1 MNRQKIAVLT
11 DSCCDI
17 PAEIAAENDIF
28 ILPLKIIYPE
38 GEYSDG
44 VDISAD
50 QIYQR
55 MPDQVPTTSLPN
67 VDSALRMLERI
78 HSQGFERVIAVCLS
92 SGLSGAYNLVR
103 LTAQE
108 YPHLEA
114 AVFDSNSGSLGEG
127 CVALELAR
135 RIRQGAEWPQLLELV
150 PQLIQNTSVFFSL
163 DTLEYL
169 QKGGRIGK
177 IAWLAGSMLQI
188 KPIISFAEDGQL
200 VSVGK
205 VRGRY
210 RSIDEMAARIRK
222 MVPQDGRPYTLAT
235 AHGGCPGD
243 LAYLKSLLQ
252 EEIACAQ
259 HYHEGEIDGT
269 LGVHPG
275 PHLIGVGIQLL

>member
-1 MNRQKIAVLT
+1 M
-11 DSCCDI
+11 
-17 PAEIAAENDIF
+17 
-28 ILPLKIIYPE
+28 
-38 GEYSDG
+38 
-44 VDISAD
+44 
-50 QIYQR
+50 
-55 MPDQVPTTSLPN
+55 
-67 VDSALRMLERI
+67 
-78 HSQGFERVIAVCLS
+78 
-92 SGLSGAYNLVR
+92 R

-222 MVPQDGRPYTLAT
+222 WFLRTGGPIRWLRPTAAAPAT
-235 AHGGCPGD
+235 W
-243 LAYLKSLLQ
+243 
-252 EEIACAQ
+252 
-259 HYHEGEIDGT
+259 
-269 LGVHPG
+269 
-275 PHLIGVGIQLL
+275 LI

>member
-55 MPDQVPTTSLPN
+55 MPDKVPTTSLPD

-163 DTLEYL
+163 DTLEY
-169 QKGGRIGK
+169 
-177 IAWLAGSMLQI
+177 
-188 KPIISFAEDGQL
+188 
-200 VSVGK
+200 
-205 VRGRY
+205 
-210 RSIDEMAARIRK
+210 
-222 MVPQDGRPYTLAT
+222 
-235 AHGGCPGD
+235 
-243 LAYLKSLLQ
+243 
-252 EEIACAQ
+252 
-259 HYHEGEIDGT
+259 
-269 LGVHPG
+269 
-275 PHLIGVGIQLL
+275 

>member
-55 MPDQVPTTSLPN
+55 MPDQVPTTSLPD

-222 MVPQDGRPYTLAT
+222 WFLRTGGPIRWLRPTAAAPAT
-235 AHGGCPGD
+235 W
-243 LAYLKSLLQ
+243 
-252 EEIACAQ
+252 
-259 HYHEGEIDGT
+259 
-269 LGVHPG
+269 
-275 PHLIGVGIQLL
+275 LI